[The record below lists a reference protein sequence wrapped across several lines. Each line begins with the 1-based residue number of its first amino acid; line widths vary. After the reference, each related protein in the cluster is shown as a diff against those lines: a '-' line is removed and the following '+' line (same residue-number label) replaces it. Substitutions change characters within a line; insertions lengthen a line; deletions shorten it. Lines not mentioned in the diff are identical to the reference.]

1 MRRKRNQ
8 PWGSSVL
15 DPRSRLTHGC
25 SAASVIH
32 ICSLSGQ
39 FPQPRAFFSAHNNTS
54 NELILLL
61 WQRTGDL
68 GHAALALCL
77 PPPPFGHLKTCP
89 HPAVLLHNLTLSFSG
104 DFPQRYECG
113 RLVCACVRVRRRA
126 CQRVWPN
133 VWVRLCPLCLFI
145 YLFIHLFVCW

>member
-8 PWGSSVL
+8 PWGVFSAGPSLSSYPRLLSCFCHPYLQPQWTISSASGLLQCSQQHIKWINSATVAAHW
-15 DPRSRLTHGC
+15 RSRSC
-25 SAASVIH
+25 SSGSV
-32 ICSLSGQ
+32 S
-39 FPQPRAFFSAHNNTS
+39 
-54 NELILLL
+54 
-61 WQRTGDL
+61 
-68 GHAALALCL
+68 

-145 YLFIHLFVCW
+145 YLFVCW

>member
-1 MRRKRNQ
+1 MMRRKRNQ

-68 GHAALALCL
+68 GHAALALC

-104 DFPQRYECG
+104 DFPQRYDCG

-133 VWVRLCPLCLFI
+133 V
-145 YLFIHLFVCW
+145 